1 MSIESTRA
9 TMIKYFED
17 DDAAAGLMTDD
28 VVYTRMATGEE
39 HRGKAA
45 VLAMLHK
52 FYAVSFSGKVETKNI
67 FYADQRAVGEWD
79 YVGKHIGEFEG
90 IAATGKDVRV
100 PLCVVYDLESD
111 KIKRARIYFEMPVLL
126 RQLGITAARQI

>member
-9 TMIKYFED
+9 TMTQYFED

-45 VLAMLHK
+45 VLAMLTD
-52 FYAVSFSGKVETKNI
+52 FYSVAFRGKAVAKNI
-67 FYADQRAVGEWD
+67 FYADQHAVGEWD
-79 YVGKHIGEFEG
+79 FVGKHIGTFEG
-90 IAATGKDVRV
+90 IPATGKDVRV
-100 PLCVVYDLESD
+100 PLCVVYDLEND

-126 RQLGITAARQI
+126 RQLGITAA

>member
-1 MSIESTRA
+1 MSIESTRV
-9 TMIKYFED
+9 TMTRYFED
-17 DDAAAGLMTDD
+17 DDAAASLMTDD

-45 VLAMLHK
+45 VLAMLNK
-52 FYAVSFSGKVETKNI
+52 FYHVSFSGKVETKNI
-67 FYADQRAVGEWD
+67 FYADQHAVGEWD
-79 YVGKHIGEFEG
+79 YVGKHVGEFEG

-100 PLCVVYDLESD
+100 PLCVVYDLEND

-126 RQLGITAARQI
+126 RQLGMIST